1 LLSLVD
7 VRFGLQRLDVDLG
20 IGVVAGFKDLGL
32 SLCLTDLHFS
42 WYSAFDHVSSD
53 SQRTLLLDNRGRL
66 RSCVV
71 FGCALFEDLGGN
83 LDEVLELGRLVL
95 LLLTYDYAVK
105 FL

>member
-1 LLSLVD
+1 

-71 FGCALFEDLGGN
+71 FVCALFEDLGGN

-95 LLLTYDYAVK
+95 LLLMYDYAVK